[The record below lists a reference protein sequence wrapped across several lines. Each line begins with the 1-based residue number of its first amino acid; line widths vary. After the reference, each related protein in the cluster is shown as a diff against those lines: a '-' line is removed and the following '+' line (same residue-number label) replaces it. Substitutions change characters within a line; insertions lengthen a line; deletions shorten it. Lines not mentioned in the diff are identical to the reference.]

1 MLRNKNKAVKI
12 MRIIKIKETGTFEFA
27 KEIMEEIMLSSLYL
41 QFVTVTDMV
50 QFCWWVG
57 CVVERKNN
65 HS

>member
-50 QFCWWVG
+50 QILEMWCG
-57 CVVERKNN
+57 KKKQLKLI
-65 HS
+65 